1 LVPLSLLLSRDAAI
15 ISHLALAWR
24 PIADF
29 SVATSERF
37 RLGAQD
43 ARSGRQASVNRHG
56 ALATHRSTSS
66 STTTLTPTPDVGMVT
81 GTGVL
86 MVGGPSAARWIIRLH
101 CHPWEREDLSV
112 D

>member
-37 RLGAQD
+37 PLGRPRCPLGTTGERQSARRAGHASIHKQQHDHVDAD
-43 ARSGRQASVNRHG
+43 AR
-56 ALATHRSTSS
+56 RS
-66 STTTLTPTPDVGMVT
+66 MVT

>member
-56 ALATHRSTSS
+56 ALANASIHKQQHDHVDADARRS
-66 STTTLTPTPDVGMVT
+66 MVT